1 MSCLGPVYLYSLI
14 SQFAPHVVF
23 LFLLASHLL
32 PPMLRNNVAGMNCRM
47 ILILALVE
55 QLGEKTVRNL
65 LPPILLV
72 HSFVD
77 PHFAVCGYRYYLWKA
92 FSFRPVY
99 PPTFLYITTRKR
111 NYVQLNHHIKLKKV
125 TYKIFINLN
134 LLGSIFDSATTGNNW
149 F

>member
-1 MSCLGPVYLYSLI
+1 VYLYTLI
-14 SQFAPHVVF
+14 SQFAPHAVF

-99 PPTFLYITTRKR
+99 SPTFLVHNLTAAKSCP
-111 NYVQLNHHIKLKKV
+111 VKSPHKIKKLA
-125 TYKIFINLN
+125 YKIFINLN
-134 LLGSIFDSATTGNNW
+134 LLGRIFDSATKGNNW

>member
-1 MSCLGPVYLYSLI
+1 
-14 SQFAPHVVF
+14 
-23 LFLLASHLL
+23 
-32 PPMLRNNVAGMNCRM
+32 M

-77 PHFAVCGYRYYLWKA
+77 PHFAVCGYRYYLWKT

-99 PPTFLYITTRKR
+99 SPTFLAH
-111 NYVQLNHHIKLKKV
+111 NHTAAKLRPVKPPHKIK
-125 TYKIFINLN
+125 
-134 LLGSIFDSATTGNNW
+134 
-149 F
+149 